1 MTRQRNSDA
10 LPPSARDKPWM
21 SVMVR
26 LEQYVKLKEIAE
38 FRELAMGRILQEFID
53 AECDRVIK
61 EARAEAQEPE
71 RKESDVS
78 DHRPVTSRYRF

>member
-1 MTRQRNSDA
+1 MVIRRNTTA
-10 LPPSARDKPWM
+10 VPPSARDKPWM
-21 SVMVR
+21 SVMIR

-38 FRELAMGRILQEFID
+38 FRELAMGKILHEYID
-53 AECDRVIK
+53 AEFDRIIQ

-78 DHRPVTSRYRF
+78 NNNPVIRRYRF